1 MKLSV
6 IVTGLLLSVS
16 LVMSNVAVADEEKNV
31 SIFVKKNND
40 DNATVDIKVN
50 GEATVF
56 ELPELAEGEERI
68 ITTQSGGSVTVK
80 KVNGDLTIITE
91 SGEEV
96 VLPKPDKNHM
106 VARVMAHHSGG
117 EADDSIKVLASGLSE
132 DQKESIKAS
141 ILSAGITRD
150 VTFIDNANM
159 RIFTGSTEDI
169 IHMDDN
175 KRVFIENEYEVVRS
189 SDDADQKVRKMIIKK
204 DKQ

>member
-6 IVTGLLLSVS
+6 IVTGLVLSVS

-169 IHMDDN
+169 LHMDDN

-204 DKQ
+204 EN

>member
-169 IHMDDN
+169 LHMDDN

-204 DKQ
+204 EN

>member
-1 MKLSV
+1 MTRL
-6 IVTGLLLSVS
+6 T
-16 LVMSNVAVADEEKNV
+16 
-31 SIFVKKNND
+31 
-40 DNATVDIKVN
+40 
-50 GEATVF
+50 
-56 ELPELAEGEERI
+56 
-68 ITTQSGGSVTVK
+68 
-80 KVNGDLTIITE
+80 VNGDLTIITE

>member
-1 MKLSV
+1 MKLSI

-80 KVNGDLTIITE
+80 KVNGDLIIITE

>member
-1 MKLSV
+1 MKLSI

-50 GEATVF
+50 GETTVF
-56 ELPELAEGEERI
+56 ELPELAEGEQRI
-68 ITTQSGGSVTVK
+68 ITTQSGGTVSVK

-96 VLPKPDKNHM
+96 VLPKPNENHM
-106 VARVMAHHSGG
+106 VARVMAHHSGD
-117 EADDSIKVLASGLSE
+117 EADDSIKILASGLSE
-132 DQKESIKAS
+132 DEKESIKAS

-150 VTFIDNANM
+150 VSFIDNANM
-159 RIFTGSTEDI
+159 RIFTGSTEDVL
-169 IHMDDN
+169 HMDGK
-175 KRVFIENEYEVVRS
+175 KRVLIENEYEVVRS
-189 SDDADQKVRKMIIKK
+189 TDDADKKVRKVMVTK
-204 DKQ
+204 DH